1 MKRIEDYII
10 AVPDFPKPGI
20 IFQDITGILSD
31 PDGLKLTLDAFYKA
45 LENAEF
51 DVVVGLEARGFLFGV
66 PIAEHFH
73 KPFVPERKK
82 GKLPFS
88 EGDLVAVDIVKEY
101 GKDQVFYRLSDLAA
115 GKPEGDIIP
124 LTLFDDILAT
134 GGTARGIAESLNK
147 QKVTVDGKEYQLK
160 ITDFVFL
167 VEIDDLPGR
176 SIIEKIAPVKALMHV
191 TEN

>member
-1 MKRIEDYII
+1 MDYKEVLKFYPNFPIHGVNFVDII
-10 AVPDFPKPGI
+10 PFL
-20 IFQDITGILSD
+20 QDKGVFKDLIDDIGAACDSPNIVA
-31 PDGLKLTLDAFYKA
+31 P
-45 LENAEF
+45 
-51 DVVVGLEARGFLFGV
+51 EARGFLFTSPLLYNGM
-66 PIAEHFH
+66 AENVI
-73 KPFVPERKK
+73 PVRKK

-88 EGDLVAVDIVKEY
+88 EGDLIAVDIVKEY

-124 LTLFDDILAT
+124 LTFFDDILAT
-134 GGTARGIAESLNK
+134 GGTARGIAESLNA
-147 QKVTVDGKEYQLK
+147 QKVTVDGKEYRLK

-176 SIIEKIAPVKALMHV
+176 SIIEDIAPVKALMHV

>member
-1 MKRIEDYII
+1 MDYKEVLKFYPNFPIHGVNFVDII
-10 AVPDFPKPGI
+10 PFLQDKGVFKDLIDDIGAACDSPNI
-20 IFQDITGILSD
+20 I
-31 PDGLKLTLDAFYKA
+31 P
-45 LENAEF
+45 
-51 DVVVGLEARGFLFGV
+51 V
-66 PIAEHFH
+66 
-73 KPFVPERKK
+73 RKK
-82 GKLPFS
+82 GKLPFA